1 MIGSQCTYDID
12 YTQRIQ
18 IASNLKPY
26 TPKTTDITTV
36 VSEPLT
42 VNAGE
47 TLNVKKGGM
56 VKDSAMVGNG
66 NLNMEDTGALLG
78 DVKVDIGGSFVVRR
92 GGVVTGVITLSSE
105 SPCKI
110 VNKKVVK
117 GSVIILS
124 ANRVIIGNANGGGIV
139 NSDITINKLRKVTI
153 TATSTINCGA

>member
-1 MIGSQCTYDID
+1 
-12 YTQRIQ
+12 
-18 IASNLKPY
+18 
-26 TPKTTDITTV
+26 
-36 VSEPLT
+36 
-42 VNAGE
+42 
-47 TLNVKKGGM
+47 M

-153 TATSTINCGA
+153 TTTSTINCGA